1 MLCKESNAKLRVKGF
16 VSIFTIQSTMAILRF
31 INDDQHDGQYRAIIA
46 VRVIDDGQL
55 AERHFAHRGA
65 ALTADSDRGRT
76 AFAGGRRYSK
86 DECACQ
92 CDCAAKWKE
101 VA

>member
-1 MLCKESNAKLRVKGF
+1 MC
-16 VSIFTIQSTMAILRF
+16 
-31 INDDQHDGQYRAIIA
+31 DGQYRAIAA
-46 VRVIDDGQL
+46 VRVIDDGQH
-55 AERHFAHRGA
+55 AKRRFARREA

-76 AFAGGRRYSK
+76 AFAGGRRCSK
-86 DECACQ
+86 DEYARQ